1 MRTLLSNSAMHKTA
15 EAAELAEPP
24 GLLLLMDPVV
34 TAPSEQTS
42 ADVITLNAGVAA
54 TDTALRFTP
63 LRTKELAPA
72 TRVPVPLSVT
82 VIKSNLLPIA
92 GVWVAMFEAVNE
104 THEDAVVVVNI
115 PEGIEPV
122 QDITE
127 EKAVKK
133 PTGKDI

>member
-24 GLLLLMDPVV
+24 GLLALMDPVV
-34 TAPSEQTS
+34 TAPSEQMS
-42 ADVITLNAGVAA
+42 ADVVTLNAVVAA
-54 TDTALRFTP
+54 TVPALRFTP

-82 VIKSNLLPIA
+82 VIKSNLPPIA
-92 GVWVAMFEAVNE
+92 GVWVAIFEAVSV
-104 THEDAVVVVNI
+104 THMGAVVAANL
-115 PEGIEPV
+115 PEGITPV
-122 QDITE
+122 QDMTE
-127 EKAVKK
+127 EKAVKN